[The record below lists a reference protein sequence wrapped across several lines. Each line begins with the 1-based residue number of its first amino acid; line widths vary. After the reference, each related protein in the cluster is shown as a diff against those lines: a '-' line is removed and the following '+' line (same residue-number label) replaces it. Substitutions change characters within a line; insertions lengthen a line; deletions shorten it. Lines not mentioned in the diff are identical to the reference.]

1 MSTFITEFIFFII
14 CISAFVNIKILHNSF
29 IEPTFIFSNIWL
41 GFIFF
46 ANVTIKFD
54 YSYLGMAYI
63 MILCLIGFFV
73 NIYVGSLFNNTYFIK
88 SDTQFNSAIS
98 KFILFSTISLGML
111 VPILNMKL
119 NGFSLS
125 YFSNFD
131 AFLDMNNQMA
141 VNRYSGI
148 HKTSTLLQILMIF
161 AYFAPIVGGYHFASS
176 KDTKNKLIGIMGL
189 IPTLCDLLVQNT
201 KSELL
206 SSILLFLSA
215 SFVANVY
222 LNKKI
227 YFKIKNIIMILV
239 SGSAV
244 FTLLI
249 LTMLFRLGE
258 VTPDKFQVILN
269 KFLVY
274 AFGNIPTFDDWIV
287 KYQESGNY
295 GFGKNTFIGIFNFL
309 GFSDRIQ
316 GVYSEYILVEGF
328 PANIYTAFRGMI
340 QDFGIIGSVI
350 CFAVLMI
357 SVSFAYHSLIRRIN
371 VNMASFILLNGYFFI
386 LYSFIISSWSYISY
400 ILAMFLFLPYVKL
413 VRVSR

>member
-1 MSTFITEFIFFII
+1 
-14 CISAFVNIKILHNSF
+14 
-29 IEPTFIFSNIWL
+29 
-41 GFIFF
+41 
-46 ANVTIKFD
+46 
-54 YSYLGMAYI
+54 
-63 MILCLIGFFV
+63 
-73 NIYVGSLFNNTYFIK
+73 
-88 SDTQFNSAIS
+88 
-98 KFILFSTISLGML
+98 
-111 VPILNMKL
+111 
-119 NGFSLS
+119 
-125 YFSNFD
+125 
-131 AFLDMNNQMA
+131 
-141 VNRYSGI
+141 
-148 HKTSTLLQILMIF
+148 MIF

-350 CFAVLMI
+350 FFAVLMI

>member
-14 CISAFVNIKILHNSF
+14 CINAFVNIKILHNSF

-46 ANVTIKFD
+46 ANATIKFD

-111 VPILNMKL
+111 VPILNMRL

-125 YFSNFD
+125 SFSNFD

-249 LTMLFRLGE
+249 LTMLFRVGE

-350 CFAVLMI
+350 FFAVLMI